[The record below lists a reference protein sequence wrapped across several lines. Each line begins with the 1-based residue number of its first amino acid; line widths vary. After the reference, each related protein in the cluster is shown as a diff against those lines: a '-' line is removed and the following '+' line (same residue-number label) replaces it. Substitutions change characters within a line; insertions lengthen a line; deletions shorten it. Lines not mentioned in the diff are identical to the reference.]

1 MICTLSYHVCRKS
14 NRLGWI
20 SFTNLPE
27 FYLKIIDLDQNS
39 QYNIYK
45 MEAFYALLEAKMLMD
60 KGIVQDEKFGYYG
73 SYLH

>member
-1 MICTLSYHVCRKS
+1 MFVERAIDLIGFPSSTVHK
-14 NRLGWI
+14 
-20 SFTNLPE
+20 

-45 MEAFYALLEAKMLMD
+45 MEAFYALLEAKILMD